1 MHACNIIGQK
11 QEVSGTRFSASFF
24 YVRSGVKKAYFVLT
38 GGGA

>member
-1 MHACNIIGQK
+1 MHVILLARNK
-11 QEVSGTRFSASFF
+11 KSVEPDFLPVFF